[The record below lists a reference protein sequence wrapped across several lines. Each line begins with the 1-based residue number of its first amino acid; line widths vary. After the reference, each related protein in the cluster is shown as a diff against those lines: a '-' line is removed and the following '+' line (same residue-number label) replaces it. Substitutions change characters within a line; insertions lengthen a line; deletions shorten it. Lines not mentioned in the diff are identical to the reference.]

1 MTSQNKQR
9 AQDRTEETKKRNN
22 LTDAGK
28 VQRKT
33 EYPDHETPEMKRD
46 KRGTFP

>member
-1 MTSQNKQR
+1 MPSQSKQR
-9 AQDRTEETKKRNN
+9 AEKKSDATKKRNN

-33 EYPDHETPEMKRD
+33 DYPDHETPEMKRD